1 MYYFFY
7 ENSDFESRVYN
18 TYEEAEEAW
27 PEVEAE
33 VVSLFGY
40 CDPECLFMAE
50 VQGKEKEI

>member
-27 PEVEAE
+27 PEIEAE
-33 VVSLFGY
+33 VASLFGY

-50 VQGKEKEI
+50 V